1 MKPCH
6 WLLLLLTSLT
16 AVSAFAA
23 DATDD
28 LTERLAACNVCHGE
42 HGEGRAGTEY
52 YPHLAGKP
60 AGYLLRQLRAFRD
73 GGRNYAQMGWLMRNM
88 DDAYLQ
94 AIAGHFTAMPPR
106 TRAPDMARKPVDPEL
121 ARRAR
126 ALIAEGDAARGIP
139 ACTACHGSHLA
150 GLEPAIPALTGL
162 PEDYVVAQFGGWRT
176 GVRRAQEPDCMAAIA
191 RALEPAEIRAIAHW
205 LSSQEPAQP
214 ERPASAGSFVPPLAC
229 ADLPHATPP
238 VQP

>member
-6 WLLLLLTSLT
+6 WLLLLTLLTT
-16 AVSAFAA
+16 VPAFAA
-23 DATDD
+23 DTPDD

-42 HGEGRAGTEY
+42 RGEGRTGAEY

-60 AGYLLRQLRAFRD
+60 AGYLLRQMQAFRD
-73 GGRNYAQMGWLMRNM
+73 GHRHYAQMGWLMRNM
-88 DDAYLQ
+88 DDAYLS
-94 AIAGHFTAMPPR
+94 AIAGHFAAMPPR
-106 TRAPDMARKPVDPEL
+106 TRSPGALPKPVDPAL
-121 ARRAR
+121 AIRAR
-126 ALIAEGDAARGIP
+126 ALIVDGDTARGIP
-139 ACTACHGSHLA
+139 ACAACHGDNLA

-162 PEDYVVAQFGGWRT
+162 PEEYVVAQFGGWRT

-191 RALEPAEIRAIAHW
+191 RALDPAEIRAIAHW
-205 LSSQEPAQP
+205 LSAQEPARP
-214 ERPASAGSFVPPLAC
+214 ERPATAGSFVPPRAC